1 MNFLKGIGSSVIN
14 IDEAKI
20 TLKGIELSNCF
31 DSTTGITNKMF
42 MKYKN
47 EVMPQIFLL
56 LGNLEIIGNPV
67 GLF

>member
-20 TLKGIELSNCF
+20 TLKGIKLSNCF

>member
-47 EVMPQIFLL
+47 EVMP
-56 LGNLEIIGNPV
+56 
-67 GLF
+67 